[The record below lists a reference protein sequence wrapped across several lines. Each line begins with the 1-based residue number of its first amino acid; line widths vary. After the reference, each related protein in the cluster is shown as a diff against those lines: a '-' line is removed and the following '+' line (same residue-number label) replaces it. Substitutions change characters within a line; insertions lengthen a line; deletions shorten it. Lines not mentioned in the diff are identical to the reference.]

1 MKNTILTLLALAV
14 IVPVASAEPGDYN
27 CPEEAAK
34 CAHQMAEHWGQRG
47 FVGISMDDKE
57 GGNVMLTKI
66 VEGSPA
72 EAAGLQK
79 GDILRGLNGID
90 YTEAN
95 EEKIG
100 EEYKSFKPG
109 DTATFKVE
117 RDGQTLD
124 IEVELAPIPKAI
136 LAQWV
141 GQHVLEYHQVA
152 ETDGEE
158 EAETDS
164 P

>member
-1 MKNTILTLLALAV
+1 MKNTILTLFAMAV
-14 IVPVASAEPGDYN
+14 VLPVVWAEPGEYN

-34 CAHQMAEHWGQRG
+34 CAHAMAENWGKRG
-47 FVGISMDDKE
+47 FVGINMDDKE
-57 GGNVMLTKI
+57 GGNVVLTKI

-72 EAAGLQK
+72 EAAGLKK

-95 EEKIG
+95 EEKLG
-100 EEYKSFKPG
+100 EVYKSFRPG
-109 DTATFKVE
+109 NIATFKVE
-117 RDGQTLD
+117 RGGEILD

-136 LAQWV
+136 LAQWI

-152 ETDGEE
+152 ETEGEE
-158 EAETDS
+158 EAEADS